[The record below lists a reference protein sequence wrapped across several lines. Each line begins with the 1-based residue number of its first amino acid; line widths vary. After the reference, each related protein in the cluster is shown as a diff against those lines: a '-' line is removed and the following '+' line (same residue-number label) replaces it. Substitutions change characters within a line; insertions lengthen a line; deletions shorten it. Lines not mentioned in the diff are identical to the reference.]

1 MTVSIKESNPE
12 GCARLEKVDAFNLL
26 SLMSG
31 SRDGAITV
39 TEVYGG
45 IWRAGCAARFETEV
59 DDFGSGERTRDVG
72 QNVREQGLA
81 SLARPAVHGA
91 AQFHAR

>member
-1 MTVSIKESNPE
+1 M
-12 GCARLEKVDAFNLL
+12 
-26 SLMSG
+26 
-31 SRDGAITV
+31 

-45 IWRAGCAARFETEV
+45 ILRAGREARFGTEV
-59 DDFGSGERTRDVG
+59 DDFRSGERTRDVG
-72 QNVREQGLA
+72 QTVREQGLA